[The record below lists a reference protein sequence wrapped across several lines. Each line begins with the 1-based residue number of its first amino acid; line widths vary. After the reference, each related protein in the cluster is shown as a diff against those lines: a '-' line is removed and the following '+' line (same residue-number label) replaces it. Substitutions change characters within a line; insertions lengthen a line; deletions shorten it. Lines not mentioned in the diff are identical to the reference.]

1 LAQQKAREAREKD
14 QDRMKKTRSI
24 MSGLGSQEG
33 EYRKFLASK
42 KKKKH

>member
-1 LAQQKAREAREKD
+1 MNNVFLCSTRDLDRQKRTKA
-14 QDRMKKTRSI
+14 I

-42 KKKKH
+42 KKKKF